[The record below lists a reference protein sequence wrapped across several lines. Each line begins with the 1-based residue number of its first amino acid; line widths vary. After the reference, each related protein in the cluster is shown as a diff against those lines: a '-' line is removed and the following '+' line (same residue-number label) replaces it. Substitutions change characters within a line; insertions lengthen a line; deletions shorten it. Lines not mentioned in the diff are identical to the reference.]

1 MNGAAKAASV
11 DKADSRLAGGES
23 NAARGGDSDAQSRE
37 AAGSGGDGDAVKIG
51 EVELCALQDTR
62 DQWHQCLGMSAL
74 HRQRFL
80 HADIGVRGVE
90 HGDRTGFERGI
101 DGQDA
106 HAPSVA
112 LKFRYNRAGAGH
124 PRLSRSVRR

>member
-11 DKADSRLAGGES
+11 ERPTAGLPGGES
-23 NAARGGDSDAQSRE
+23 NAARRGDSDAQSRE
-37 AAGSGGDGDAVKIG
+37 TAGPRSHGDAVKIG

-62 DQWHQCLGMSAL
+62 DEWHQCLGMSAL

-80 HADIGVRGVE
+80 HADIRVRGVE
-90 HGDRTGFERGI
+90 HGDRTGFKRGI
-101 DGQDA
+101 DGQNA

-112 LKFRYNRAGAGH
+112 LNSGHNREGAGH
-124 PRLSRSVRR
+124 PRLLPPVT